1 MPCVNFCR
9 LKQLMDMKN
18 EYKETSPEMLA
29 MRESVTYYMQLT
41 DYIMQEPALLNRHD
55 KLCRLIITI
64 AEDYPD
70 SIAENRGKVLRFPKV
85 MAGPTFGGKQEPE
98 FEVFVTMFSNN
109 VNYETST
116 GVIGDDVFFLTLSL
130 WYEICRLRDLLRIDG
145 IKFHRYEKDVN
156 AAILEA
162 RTRKAQEALLQEQQR
177 REHEIELLPHFR
189 VQRSDEELLAILKG
203 LQEVE
208 WRNRNSRRVGVFAD
222 EVTEEEWLAAMRGPR
237 DDSELKRKKIA
248 WEAKY
253 VCKSFVAQYLDGNYE
268 LAERVFCLAGGKEI
282 KKLCDTNISK
292 NKEMCDEVTGKIA
305 QIIRA
310 AMRK

>member
-109 VNYETST
+109 VPRALFCPNDTSPLHNRHPHKT
-116 GVIGDDVFFLTLSL
+116 ARP
-130 WYEICRLRDLLRIDG
+130 ICR
-145 IKFHRYEKDVN
+145 
-156 AAILEA
+156 
-162 RTRKAQEALLQEQQR
+162 
-177 REHEIELLPHFR
+177 
-189 VQRSDEELLAILKG
+189 RS
-203 LQEVE
+203 
-208 WRNRNSRRVGVFAD
+208 N
-222 EVTEEEWLAAMRGPR
+222 
-237 DDSELKRKKIA
+237 
-248 WEAKY
+248 
-253 VCKSFVAQYLDGNYE
+253 
-268 LAERVFCLAGGKEI
+268 
-282 KKLCDTNISK
+282 
-292 NKEMCDEVTGKIA
+292 
-305 QIIRA
+305 
-310 AMRK
+310 

>member
-1 MPCVNFCR
+1 
-9 LKQLMDMKN
+9 MKN
-18 EYKETSPEMLA
+18 EYKETSPEELA
-29 MRESVTYYMQLT
+29 MQESVTYYMQLT
-41 DYIMQEPALLNRHD
+41 DYIMEEKSILNRHD

-70 SIAENRGKVLRFPKV
+70 SIAENRGKVLKFPKV
-85 MAGPTFGGKQEPE
+85 EADFLFDEKLDLE
-98 FEVFVTMFSNN
+98 FEVFVTMFSHN
-109 VNYETST
+109 VDYEAST
-116 GVIGDDVFFLTLSL
+116 GLKGDDVYFLTLSL
-130 WYEICRLRDLLRIDG
+130 WYEICKLRDLLRIDG
-145 IKFHRYEKDVN
+145 IKFQRYEKELKG
-156 AAILEA
+156 AILEA
-162 RTRKAQEALLQEQQR
+162 RERKKQEALLQEQQR

-208 WRNRNSRRVGVFAD
+208 WRNRNSRRVGVFAG

>member
-1 MPCVNFCR
+1 VIFCR

-18 EYKETSPEMLA
+18 EYKEFSPEELA
-29 MRESVTYYMQLT
+29 MQESVTYYMQLT
-41 DYIMQEPALLNRHD
+41 DYIMEEKSILNRHD

-70 SIAENRGKVLRFPKV
+70 SIAENRGKVLKFPKV
-85 MAGPTFGGKQEPE
+85 EADFLFDEKLDLE
-98 FEVFVTMFSNN
+98 FEVFVTIFSHN
-109 VNYETST
+109 VDYEECT
-116 GVIGDDVFFLTLSL
+116 GLKGNDVYFLTLSL
-130 WYEICRLRDLLRIDG
+130 WYEICKLRDLLRIDG
-145 IKFHRYEKDVN
+145 IKFQRYEKEVKG
-156 AAILEA
+156 AILEA
-162 RTRKAQEALLQEQQR
+162 RERKKQEALLQEQQR
-177 REHEIELLPHFR
+177 QESEIALLPHFR

-208 WRNRNSRRVGVFAD
+208 WRNRNSRRVGVFSD

-237 DDSELKRKKIA
+237 DDCELKRKKIA